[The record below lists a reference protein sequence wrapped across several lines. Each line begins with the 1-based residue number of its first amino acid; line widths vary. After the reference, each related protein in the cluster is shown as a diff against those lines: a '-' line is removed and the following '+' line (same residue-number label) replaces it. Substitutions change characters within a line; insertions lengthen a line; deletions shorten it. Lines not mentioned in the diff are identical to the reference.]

1 MYPSRGLSE
10 SLVSPRR
17 PNIRRSNEYVKIKP
31 RSMEVVTTTVQ
42 EEEQHQQQQ
51 PAAAAA
57 AVNGAAAAQPPE
69 EEGHYSSIDDLVRME
84 NIKLNVSQAAEYGS
98 NSHCGAATPA
108 GSGR

>member
-1 MYPSRGLSE
+1 M
-10 SLVSPRR
+10 SPRR

-51 PAAAAA
+51 PAA

>member
-51 PAAAAA
+51 PAA